1 MITTSHL
8 AKKECT
14 DGIQFILSRLEP
26 DVWARS
32 LDHHWAASCIERNS
46 GSEHDQVLY
55 IYIYIHPEYVAAQAI
70 ADGRDPIYTLQRWQ
84 TAIGHMLADFRHNQR
99 KSLLVEASR
108 AVRCLGGQ
116 VSGIQAVPTAV
127 AQSSLRPSTIV
138 LGQGVTHS
146 HIALA
151 RVLIQDIESV
161 KQIYSELAC
170 TAVHLLSPDQLPI
183 SATQL
188 NEQLRADRADRD
200 RLAMDACQQR
210 GRAEALNVELLQL
223 KMQLKEHERDVQML
237 LSQLHLVQQEY
248 EQLAL
253 RLHERDRLAVDACQQ
268 RGRAEALNAELLQ
281 LKMQLKEHERDVKM
295 LLSQLHLVQQE
306 YEQLALRLHE
316 KELGS
321 KLEEKP
327 ASLEVGPMQTQQP
340 PKTKK
345 MFHWWS
351 NKKKRAL
358 ISEVELIK
366 SSSLFDEA
374 WYLKTYPDVLEA
386 KMDAAIHYL
395 KHGWAEGRNPGPQF
409 DTKWYLSNYPDVSEK
424 GMNPLVHYLKFGRN
438 EGRYPAPYLSGYK

>member
-1 MITTSHL
+1 
-8 AKKECT
+8 
-14 DGIQFILSRLEP
+14 
-26 DVWARS
+26 
-32 LDHHWAASCIERNS
+32 
-46 GSEHDQVLY
+46 
-55 IYIYIHPEYVAAQAI
+55 
-70 ADGRDPIYTLQRWQ
+70 
-84 TAIGHMLADFRHNQR
+84 
-99 KSLLVEASR
+99 
-108 AVRCLGGQ
+108 
-116 VSGIQAVPTAV
+116 
-127 AQSSLRPSTIV
+127 
-138 LGQGVTHS
+138 
-146 HIALA
+146 
-151 RVLIQDIESV
+151 
-161 KQIYSELAC
+161 
-170 TAVHLLSPDQLPI
+170 
-183 SATQL
+183 
-188 NEQLRADRADRD
+188 
-200 RLAMDACQQR
+200 
-210 GRAEALNVELLQL
+210 
-223 KMQLKEHERDVQML
+223 
-237 LSQLHLVQQEY
+237 
-248 EQLAL
+248 
-253 RLHERDRLAVDACQQ
+253 
-268 RGRAEALNAELLQ
+268 
-281 LKMQLKEHERDVKM
+281 M